1 MSDFRSTHS
10 SAAPKGRKTGPNC
23 QNERRPQASVNQE
36 WAASPPRARPRPA
49 SSRLPAADGGRAAAE
64 LPRWLP
70 RFLPDGSPGTQPT
83 RAASTSP
90 RPGSPLTDEL
100 QKSRRLTTG
109 TREGGAGLWPGRT
122 AELRDPL
129 RQRRAEAGRR
139 APRVFR
145 PTGECVHRG
154 HGLPATCLQAGRRVC
169 AEATA
174 SGPQSARCQEHPTL

>member
-10 SAAPKGRKTGPNC
+10 LATPKGRKTGPNC

-49 SSRLPAADGGRAAAE
+49 SSRLPAADGGRAAAK

-70 RFLPDGSPGTQPT
+70 RLLPDGSPGTHPT

-109 TREGGAGLWPGRT
+109 SPGLRRQEPRGPGR
-122 AELRDPL
+122 AVL
-129 RQRRAEAGRR
+129 ASG
-139 APRVFR
+139 
-145 PTGECVHRG
+145 
-154 HGLPATCLQAGRRVC
+154 QA
-169 AEATA
+169 
-174 SGPQSARCQEHPTL
+174 GPQSSGTR